1 MQISEFSRATG
12 LSPDTV
18 RFYVRRGLLAP
29 ETGTRGGS
37 NPYQMFTREH
47 VEIARLVR
55 LAQSLGFTLR
65 EIGAMAAELGAAGLT
80 RKRKIAILQERLDA
94 LDGKAAQLR
103 DMAAYLRAKIAWL
116 EGGEKG
122 PQPVLP
128 GGAVLPCPSD
138 AREAE
143 SSRPARR
150 RRSPAR

>member
-12 LSPDTV
+12 LSADTV

-29 ETGTRGGS
+29 QTGKRGGS
-37 NPYQMFTREH
+37 NPYQIFTREH

-94 LDGKAAQLR
+94 LGGKAAQLR
-103 DMAAYLRAKIAWL
+103 DMAAYLRAKIKWL

-128 GGAVLPCPSD
+128 GGEAIPCPSN

-143 SSRPARR
+143 PPRPASR
-150 RRSPAR
+150 RRSPGR